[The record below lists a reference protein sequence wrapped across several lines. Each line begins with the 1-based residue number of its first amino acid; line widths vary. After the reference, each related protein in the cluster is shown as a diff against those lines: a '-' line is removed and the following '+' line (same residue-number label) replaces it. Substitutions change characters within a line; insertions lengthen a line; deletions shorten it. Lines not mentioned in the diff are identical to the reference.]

1 MVALFRSFCLSS
13 KLCPFTEVNTYE
25 KAPRSQNSSEQKN
38 THLNARSV
46 QEVSKPNGH
55 ASGRHPKTDVRYW
68 EAAIFQPTYKWDGE
82 VRRVGEWAAKI
93 QHLGRR
99 ETFSLGGA
107 NKASAAARAKE
118 IYLSLRA
125 IGWDATIAKFKPKA
139 GSAGKAVA
147 TVGEF
152 LEEVKA
158 KASARPKTIESYSRA
173 FRTIVADIYGIDGGK
188 SKYDYRKG
196 GRELWVRKV
205 HGVRIAAITPAE
217 VQKWKLRF
225 LRRAGTDPIK
235 QRAARVSVNSLMRQ
249 AKSLF
254 APAVLKF
261 VSLELPAASPFA
273 GVSFEPRQ
281 SMKYRSGFNVE
292 KLIEDAQKELPVEQ
306 LKILLLALMV
316 GLRRNE
322 IDKLEWAAFRW
333 EEGIIRIEATRYFHP
348 KSEDSVG
355 DVDIDAELLKVFRGF
370 HARGKSHFVIDSPI
384 APRPDAMYS
393 HYRCQRHFETLTA
406 WLRDKGVTGNK
417 PLHTLRKEFGSQV
430 CAKHGIYAAS
440 NALRHADIA
449 ITSQHYLDKKRR
461 ATVGLGRLLLKPSN
475 VVAIN
480 TRTNKLSALSAVQ

>member
-1 MVALFRSFCLSS
+1 MKNIRLRQ
-13 KLCPFTEVNTYE
+13 
-25 KAPRSQNSSEQKN
+25 RGSEQKN
-38 THLNARSV
+38 TRLNGKSV
-46 QEVSKPNGH
+46 QEVSKQQPIHN
-55 ASGRHPKTDVRYW
+55 GRHPKTDLRYW
-68 EAAIFQPTYKWDGE
+68 ERAIFQPSYTRYGQ
-82 VRRVGEWAAKI
+82 VRKVGEWAAKI
-93 QHLGRR
+93 QRLGRR
-99 ETFSLGGA
+99 ETFSLGSA
-107 NKASAAARAKE
+107 NKASAASRAKE
-118 IYLSLRA
+118 IYLSLQA
-125 IGWDATIAKFKPKA
+125 AGWDATLAKFKPKA
-139 GSAGKAVA
+139 GSAGKTAA
-147 TVGEF
+147 TIGEF
-152 LEEVKA
+152 VEEVKA
-158 KASARPKTIESYSRA
+158 KASGRPKTIESYCQA
-173 FRTIVADIYGIDGGK
+173 LRTIVSDICGIDGGK

-196 GRELWVRKV
+196 GRDSWLRKV
-205 HGVRIAAITPAE
+205 HALKIAAITPAE

-225 LRRAGTDPIK
+225 LRRAGTNPMK
-235 QRAARVSVNSLMRQ
+235 QRSARISVNSLMRQ

-254 APAVLKF
+254 APRVLKF
-261 VSLELPAASPFA
+261 VSLELPDASPFT